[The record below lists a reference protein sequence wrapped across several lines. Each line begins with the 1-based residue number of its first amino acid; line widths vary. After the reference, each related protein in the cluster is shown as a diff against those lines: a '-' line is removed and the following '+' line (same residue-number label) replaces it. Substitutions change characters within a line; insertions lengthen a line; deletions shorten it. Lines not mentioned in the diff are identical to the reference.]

1 MSSYDNKKTSPAF
14 SPVDSQGP
22 AQIPVLSFD
31 DFTFTYKAQIEPTLY
46 DIRLSVR
53 RGEKILILGP
63 SGSGKST
70 LVHCINGLIPHA
82 FSGKREGSLSL
93 LGKET
98 GSLGIFDISKKV
110 GTVLQDTDGQFVGLS
125 AGEDIAFA
133 AENDC
138 IPTGEIH
145 RRVIEAARLVRIED
159 HLGKAPQDLSGGQKQ
174 RVSIAGVLID
184 AVEILLFDEPLA
196 NLDPAAGQEAIEL
209 IDTLHR
215 ETGKTVIIVEHRL
228 EDALHRPVDRIV
240 VIAEGRII
248 ADLPPAELL
257 AKDVLRKT
265 GIREPLYLSALR
277 YAGIEIRPEM
287 QPESVQTIQF
297 DRQRLGNWADSLPV
311 PAPEEHRPALLE
323 VRDLD
328 FYYPRDLEK
337 RPVLE
342 GVSFTLAKGECV
354 SLVGKN
360 GVGKSTLAKLIC
372 GFNQPVSG
380 SIRFGG
386 QDLTGLSIKER
397 AERIGYVMQNPN
409 QMISH
414 SLIFD
419 EAALGLRA
427 RGIDEQEIRE
437 RVGEVFSIC
446 GLYSFRNWPVS
457 ALSFGQKKRL
467 TIASILVMGVSLLI
481 LDEPTAGQDHRHY
494 SDIMEFLQKLNRE
507 QGLSFLLVTHDM
519 HLMLEYT
526 HRALV
531 LAGGKLLASGLPAEI
546 LTDDSLVEAASLKR
560 TSLYD
565 LALRAEITD
574 PRAFVRHFINYED
587 SRRKASPL

>member
-1 MSSYDNKKTSPAF
+1 VSSYDNKKTSPAF